1 MNNKS
6 PPQRYEPKKS
16 QTNNPVE
23 DCCQSLPQNLHRR
36 MIVINNK
43 LAPEVLANALA
54 SGRVSPDS
62 SSRAFLLQALVH
74 LNFAFEVRKSPELLI
89 PKDFSLDAWSSTEIA
104 AAETIHWL
112 IAYLEH
118 INCNNIEQLLRDVA
132 DYRQR
137 YPDYPE
143 GPWPYTKGPK

>member
-6 PPQRYEPKKS
+6 PPQLHKPKS

-23 DCCQSLPQNLHRR
+23 DCSQSLPQNLHRR

-43 LAPEVLANALA
+43 LAKEVIANAIA
-54 SGRVSPDS
+54 SGRISSDS
-62 SSRAFLLQALVH
+62 SSRAILLQALVH
-74 LNFAFEVRKSPELLI
+74 LNFVFEVRKASELLI

-104 AAETIHWL
+104 TAETIHWL
-112 IAYLEH
+112 IAYLEK
-118 INCNNIEQLLRDVA
+118 INCHNIEQLLRDVA
-132 DYRQR
+132 YYRQR

-143 GPWPYTKGPK
+143 GQWPYVKGTK

>member
-6 PPQRYEPKKS
+6 PLNTMSPKS

-23 DCCQSLPQNLHRR
+23 DCSQSLPQNLHRR

-54 SGRVSPDS
+54 SGRVSTDS

>member
-1 MNNKS
+1 MS
-6 PPQRYEPKKS
+6 RKS
-16 QTNNPVE
+16 QTSNPVA
-23 DCCQSLPQNLHRR
+23 DCNQSLPQNLHRR

-43 LAPEVLANALA
+43 LAKEVLANAIA

-74 LNFAFEVRKSPELLI
+74 LNFVFDVRKSPELLI

-112 IAYLEH
+112 IAFLEH

-143 GPWPYTKGPK
+143 GQWPYVKGPK

>member
-1 MNNKS
+1 MQMNK
-6 PPQRYEPKKS
+6 PPPYLRATS
-16 QTNNPVE
+16 QTNNPEE
-23 DCCQSLPQNLHRR
+23 DCSQSLPQHLHRR

-89 PKDFSLDAWSSTEIA
+89 PKDFSLDAWSSVEIA

-143 GPWPYTKGPK
+143 GQWPYVKSPK

>member
-1 MNNKS
+1 MPRLKVVIS
-6 PPQRYEPKKS
+6 HYLKY
-16 QTNNPVE
+16 
-23 DCCQSLPQNLHRR
+23 LHLR

-43 LAPEVLANALA
+43 LAKEVIANAIA
-54 SGRVSPDS
+54 SGRVTSDS

-74 LNFAFEVRKSPELLI
+74 LNFTFEVRKAPELLI
-89 PKDFSLDAWSSTEIA
+89 PKDLSLDAWSSTEIA

-118 INCNNIEQLLRDVA
+118 INCNNIEQLLRDVV

-137 YPDYPE
+137 FPDYPQ
-143 GPWPYTKGPK
+143 GQWPYVKGSK